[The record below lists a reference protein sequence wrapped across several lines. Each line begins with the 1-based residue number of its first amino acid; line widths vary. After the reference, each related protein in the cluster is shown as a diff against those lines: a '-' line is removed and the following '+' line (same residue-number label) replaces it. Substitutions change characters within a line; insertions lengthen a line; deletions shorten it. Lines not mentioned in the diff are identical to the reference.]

1 VDEEN
6 VDGRA
11 TSFSTSFAIDS
22 DPDEL
27 DVGEVTE
34 TDPNVSRLMSTYRA
48 RYFLLYTASNN
59 QLVVSAVV

>member
-1 VDEEN
+1 

-27 DVGEVTE
+27 DVGEVAE
-34 TDPNVSRLMSTYRA
+34 TDPNVSRLMSTYW
-48 RYFLLYTASNN
+48 
-59 QLVVSAVV
+59 